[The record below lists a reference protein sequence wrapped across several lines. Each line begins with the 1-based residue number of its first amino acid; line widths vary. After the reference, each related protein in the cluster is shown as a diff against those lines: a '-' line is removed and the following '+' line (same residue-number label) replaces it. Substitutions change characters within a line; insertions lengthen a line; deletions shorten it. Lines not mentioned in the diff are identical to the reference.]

1 MRHVKKILE
10 LVNNI
15 GTSSFH
21 SLIGELI
28 LAETKSNKLLILRY
42 YDGLFAVLDA
52 QNIIPQ
58 KLEYSDIEEILSE
71 TGFLNM
77 YEFSFGTFILCD
89 GEITDIEIIDLING
103 SFDKEKDFFEK
114 DRLMTVVDRISY
126 QLSSIESLVLSLSE
140 PLTEESF
147 IDIVQSSLSELLFSG
162 ITTYRVNKFIGT
174 KISEIGFNTVKKDE
188 IELNEVILSCLEMQ
202 MPLIDENHD
211 ISYIDEKVK
220 VVIPIGDNNSQN
232 FLFMVLRDTKIEEE
246 EKLFVSTI
254 FRIIQHF
261 YIKQFIELVDFKEQ
275 LSVKTLNILHI
286 FDNIIY
292 MIKDPEE
299 FEKKL
304 KATVGSLAE
313 IHNIFPIE
321 GYCVMPSGVYTKNEV
336 NSTEYDIVMVY
347 PDEMSDKRKSIGI
360 NLNSEFN
367 GNYLELT
374 NILSLVLEGYES
386 ILDKKKWLNEKYK

>member
-174 KISEIGFNTVKKDE
+174 KISEIGFNTV
-188 IELNEVILSCLEMQ
+188 
-202 MPLIDENHD
+202 
-211 ISYIDEKVK
+211 
-220 VVIPIGDNNSQN
+220 
-232 FLFMVLRDTKIEEE
+232 
-246 EKLFVSTI
+246 
-254 FRIIQHF
+254 
-261 YIKQFIELVDFKEQ
+261 
-275 LSVKTLNILHI
+275 
-286 FDNIIY
+286 
-292 MIKDPEE
+292 
-299 FEKKL
+299 
-304 KATVGSLAE
+304 
-313 IHNIFPIE
+313 
-321 GYCVMPSGVYTKNEV
+321 
-336 NSTEYDIVMVY
+336 
-347 PDEMSDKRKSIGI
+347 
-360 NLNSEFN
+360 
-367 GNYLELT
+367 
-374 NILSLVLEGYES
+374 
-386 ILDKKKWLNEKYK
+386 